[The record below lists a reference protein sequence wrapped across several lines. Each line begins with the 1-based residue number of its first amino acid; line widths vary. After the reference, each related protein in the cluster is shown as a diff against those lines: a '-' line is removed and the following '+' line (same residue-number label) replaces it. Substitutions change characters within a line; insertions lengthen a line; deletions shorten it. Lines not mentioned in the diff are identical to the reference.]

1 MSFSS
6 AVEVHWK
13 TNWFSFDIVMGYKL
27 ISNYSHFVEEN
38 LHSLKLE
45 YLVTFDFLF
54 LLQASLVLIFL
65 IAQWPQGKTMF
76 ELFIVNFQWLIET
89 TKSSN
94 RITFCIRDPT
104 IKMRQYFHALFISV
118 SRSFCR

>member
-1 MSFSS
+1 
-6 AVEVHWK
+6 
-13 TNWFSFDIVMGYKL
+13 MGHKL

-38 LHSLKLE
+38 LHSLKHE

-76 ELFIVNFQWLIET
+76 ELFIVNFQ
-89 TKSSN
+89 
-94 RITFCIRDPT
+94 
-104 IKMRQYFHALFISV
+104 
-118 SRSFCR
+118 